1 MSQMG
6 VYGVGA
12 RRAARSKSASEAGT
26 PASLADIEGRPGY
39 RRGCSERGGHG
50 GPSRPPGTPS
60 NIEERHGYA
69 GALPSVGGHWGPFE
83 APHLQF
89 SRGGV
94 ASADHHQR
102 ERVEADADPV
112 LDQEEDGAIER
123 VQRHAGD
130 ERPAASLDRLIADE
144 REE

>member
-39 RRGCSERGGHG
+39 ARASPNDQVWGALRGPGDAEQPRGAPRLRRGD
-50 GPSRPPGTPS
+50 
-60 NIEERHGYA
+60 
-69 GALPSVGGHWGPFE
+69 PSVGGYRGPFE
-83 APHLQF
+83 APHLQL

-130 ERPAASLDRLIADE
+130 ERPAASLDRLIA
-144 REE
+144 